1 MLFLTYRSYLN
12 NYKIIILLVIYEIL
26 DEDLYDLLIKLNSFF
41 ALLSEQMS
49 SKINNYLTNLY
60 ALFYLST

>member
-49 SKINNYLTNLY
+49 SKINN
-60 ALFYLST
+60 